1 MHLREKVKAADATGW
16 NRSFVVSCVVPGR
29 RTWSAEEKAAI
40 VIETPGATKD
50 VPASKRRTI

>member
-50 VPASKRRTI
+50 VPASKR